1 MSPEPLPD
9 LNTNRQCWHYTA
21 PSGQRCGSPAL
32 KNEYYCFFHHIK
44 HAKRANHNL
53 IDPEITRLE
62 LPEIEDR
69 ASIFVA
75 LSAVIHRLGENTID
89 TRRAGQMIYGLQ
101 VALRALEPPR
111 AQRVPQPAARRPAQP
126 TIQSEA
132 QPAIQSEAQP
142 AIQPAQA
149 APAQPEI
156 QPEARSCRPA
166 GAAPATAHV
175 TGHEHGHASGPEQ
188 APDQPAPPKTLTIT
202 KEGLLFFLRSRHCAR
217 CNMELFPPEEL
228 TERRHPGATP
238 EVIPEAHAALGRHP
252 HTAPPT
258 PAGLDA
264 LTLPPAAAPAAPPAA
279 KPAAPPAAEAATPAA
294 AEAAAP
300 AQQAEAAAPAEE
312 ATAAEAATPPAEAA
326 APAAAEAILPTLN
339 AAAAARP
346 RSFHRPAPPRP
357 AGAPTPRPAGAPT
370 PRPAKQPPARGMHP
384 TPHHAASLEPRGA
397 SKPFCR
403 LHRGAAR
410 VLRLPSA
417 APRLAG
423 RPPGARRQTRPAR
436 RLPR

>member
-111 AQRVPQPAARRPAQP
+111 AQRVPQPAARRPAQ
-126 TIQSEA
+126 SEA
-132 QPAIQSEAQP
+132 QPAIQPEAQP

-149 APAQPEI
+149 APAQSEI
-156 QPEARSCRPA
+156 QPEARPCRPA

-264 LTLPPAAAPAAPPAA
+264 LTLPPAATPAA
-279 KPAAPPAAEAATPAA
+279 PAA
-294 AEAAAP
+294 AEAAP

-339 AAAAARP
+339 AAASTAT
-346 RSFHRPAPPRP
+346 SLP
-357 AGAPTPRPAGAPT
+357 AGAG
-370 PRPAKQPPARGMHP
+370 
-384 TPHHAASLEPRGA
+384 SIL
-397 SKPFCR
+397 
-403 LHRGAAR
+403 AAR
-410 VLRLPSA
+410 SGDTGIHSRRLVRSRRHGRRPQPRALCRHRTGPPSA
-417 APRLAG
+417 TLTLTPGPRTHTSSKEV
-423 RPPGARRQTRPAR
+423 PS
-436 RLPR
+436 